1 MNELRIQHIR
11 FDGEDILIDFT
22 DARHLRIPLIYF
34 PRLQAATPV
43 QRGKWALIGRG
54 RGIHWE
60 TADEDLSVENLLAAY
75 SRSKSGDYASTT
87 RA

>member
-1 MNELRIQHIR
+1 LPFLFRR
-11 FDGEDILIDFT
+11 FIGPEQAIEA
-22 DARHLRIPLIYF
+22 ARLP
-34 PRLQAATPV
+34 PA

-60 TADEDLSVENLLAAY
+60 TVDEDLSVVNLLAAY
-75 SRSKSGDYASTT
+75 SRSKSGDYATAT

>member
-1 MNELRIQHIR
+1 MNELRIQHIS
-11 FDGEDILIDFT
+11 FDGEDMVIDFT
-22 DARHLRIPLIYF
+22 DAQHLRIPLVYF
-34 PRLQAATPV
+34 PRLRAATPA

-75 SRSKSGDYASTT
+75 SRSKSGGYATT
-87 RA
+87 TPA